1 MAVRF
6 HGIPMRSAA
15 GGITT
20 VSVFRT
26 EGNAADAPPFGV
38 YQGELEMDPETAVEF
53 VECLRLGS
61 GLARIFEDLGV

>member
-6 HGIPMRSAA
+6 HGISVRSEL
-15 GGITT
+15 GGIST

-26 EGNAADAPPFGV
+26 EGNPADLPPFGV
-38 YQGELEMDPETAVEF
+38 YQGEIEMDPETAVEF

-61 GLARIFEDLGV
+61 GLARIFEDLGL